1 MNREKKK
8 MSPGI
13 KVAPSASRLTGSLR
27 DIGYS
32 FESAVADLI
41 DNSIAAGADN
51 VDVRVN
57 YDGRNSRVL
66 IIDNGRGMDSDGLT
80 EALRFGT
87 KRDYGTGELG
97 RYGLG
102 LKTASLSQCRR
113 VVVFSRDP
121 KDGHLGGLSLDLD
134 FIETV
139 DDWMVTYPED
149 NALEEYVHQ
158 LLPHPTGTVVVW
170 ENLDRLVPVKN
181 PDSSWARQKFSKLSD
196 RLIQHLSMVFHRFL
210 AGDGVDQVT
219 VTVNGERLTPWDPFA
234 TAEEHTQLVSRDVHD
249 LPTSTGQL
257 GKITTQAYCLP
268 SRSQF
273 STPEAFE
280 AAAGPRKWNRQQGLY
295 IYRANRLVQWG
306 GWDGIRTIDEHIK
319 LARVSLD
326 FDTDL
331 DDEFNI
337 NVAKMRVTMPHQ
349 LKKMLA
355 RTIADVCAQ
364 AGARYRRDQNK
375 GNGEQA
381 DGLDRPADSI
391 GISNGTEVGLALK
404 SAAAQSGH
412 YAAFQEMSEVIKKTS
427 PELARQLGL

>member
-1 MNREKKK
+1 MP
-8 MSPGI
+8 SGI

-41 DNSIAAGADN
+41 DNSIAAGADA
-51 VDVRVN
+51 VDVIVN
-57 YDGRNSRVL
+57 YDGRDSRVF

-87 KRDYGTGELG
+87 KRDYSRGELG

-113 VVVFSRDP
+113 VVVFSRAP
-121 KDGHLGGLSLDLD
+121 QDGHLGGLSLDLD

-149 NALEEYVHQ
+149 ENLEERVRD
-158 LLPHPTGTVVVW
+158 LFPHPTGTVVVW
-170 ENLDRLVPVKN
+170 ENLDRLLPAKN
-181 PDSSWARQKFSKLSD
+181 PESSWARQKFLRTAE
-196 RLIQHLSMVFHRFL
+196 RLQQHLEMVFHRFL
-210 AGDGVDQVT
+210 SGDGVDKVRIR
-219 VTVNGERLTPWDPFA
+219 VNGYDITPWDPFV
-234 TAEEHTQLVSRDVHD
+234 TDEEKTDLVSRDVLD
-249 LPTSTGQL
+249 LPTSTGRL
-257 GKITTQAYCLP
+257 GKVTVNAYCLP
-268 SRSQF
+268 ARSQF
-273 STPEAFE
+273 SSQEAFDR
-280 AAAGPRKWNRQQGLY
+280 AAGPRKWNRQQGLY

-319 LARVSLD
+319 LARVALD

-337 NVAKMRVTMPHQ
+337 NVAKMRVNMPHQ

-355 RTIADVCAQ
+355 RSVADVCAQ
-364 AGARYRRDQNK
+364 AGARYRRDQNR
-375 GNGEQA
+375 GSAEQLEIG
-381 DGLDRPADSI
+381 DKPSDSI
-391 GISNGTEVGLALK
+391 SISNGAEVGLALK
-404 SAAAQSGH
+404 SAAAQSGN
-412 YAAFQEMSEVIKKTS
+412 YDAFLEIAKIIRKKS
-427 PELARQLGL
+427 PDLAKQLGL

>member
-1 MNREKKK
+1 MKKEKKMK
-8 MSPGI
+8 SSGI
-13 KVAPSASRLTGSLR
+13 KVAPSARRLTGSLR

-41 DNSIAAGADN
+41 DNSIAAGASRI
-51 VDVRVN
+51 DVTVR
-57 YDGRNSRVL
+57 YDGKNSQVFL
-66 IIDNGRGMDSDGLT
+66 VDNGRGMDQSGLA

-87 KRDYGTGELG
+87 KRGYEQGELG

-113 VVVFSRDP
+113 VVVYSRSP
-121 KDGHLGGLSLDLD
+121 EDGHLEGLSLDLD

-139 DDWMVTYPED
+139 DDWMVTYPD
-149 NALEEYVHQ
+149 DAPLEAVVQEM
-158 LLPHPTGTVVVW
+158 LTSATGTVVVW
-170 ENLDRLVPVKN
+170 ENLDRLVPAKN
-181 PDSSWARQKFSKLSD
+181 PESSWARQKFLKLSD
-196 RLIQHLSMVFHRFL
+196 RLTQHLSMVFHRFL
-210 AGDGVDQVT
+210 AGDGVDRV
-219 VTVNGERLTPWDPFA
+219 VITVNGEELSPWDPFA
-234 TAEEHTQLVSRDVHD
+234 TDEKDTQLVSRDVLD
-249 LPTSTGQL
+249 LPTSKGGL
-257 GKITTQAYCLP
+257 GKVTTRAYCLP
-268 SRSQF
+268 ARSQF
-273 STPEAFE
+273 SSPEAFE
-280 AAAGPRKWNRQQGLY
+280 LAAGPRKWNRQQGLY

-319 LARVSLD
+319 LARVALD

-364 AGARYRRDQNK
+364 AGARYRRDQNR
-375 GNGEQA
+375 GSGEQT
-381 DGLDRPADSI
+381 DLSDRASDAI

-412 YAAFQEMSEVIKKTS
+412 YDAFLEMSEVIKKTS
-427 PELARQLGL
+427 PDLARQLGL